1 MERRMSEALLSED
14 GAPVTPLFR
23 MSTAMKHVLAID
35 QGTTG
40 TTALVIASDGRIV
53 GRGYQEITQHYPQPG
68 WVEHDAEEI
77 LERTLLAAREAIAAS
92 GVSPD
97 VIGITNQRETIV
109 VWHRDTGKPLARAI
123 VWQDRRTTD
132 RCAELNSRRSFIA
145 ERTGLRPDPYF
156 SATKIEW
163 LLKKPEIAFVAR
175 NGRLLAGTIDTWLIW
190 KLTGGR
196 VHATDP
202 TNASRT
208 LLFDI
213 NRLKW
218 SRELCDIFKIPME
231 ILPEVRPSAGDF
243 GKTVTSFF
251 GKSIPIT
258 GVAGDQ
264 QAALFGQGCFVAG
277 QAKNTYGT
285 GAFLLLNTGSE
296 VPRAGEG
303 LLATVACDA
312 QGGAAYALEASIFVA
327 GAAIQ
332 WLRDGLGILYNAAE
346 SERLAASLESNDGVY
361 FVPALVGL
369 GAPNWEPRA
378 RGTMLGLTRGTTRA
392 HLARAALEAMAYG
405 SAEMLA
411 VMAKRGK
418 VKFESMRVDGGASAN
433 NWLLQFQA
441 DILGIPVE
449 RPDMVETTAL
459 GAAGLAGIAGGVWS
473 DAAEFIGTRQFT
485 RFTPAMPRESADGLM
500 AGWQRAVRAVLV
512 WARDPGDAGAAKKKK
527 RPGSAKKAASKKR
540 ASAKG
545 KVTGKGKGKVSGK
558 AKAMG
563 KSKANVK
570 GKGKAG
576 ARSGRK

>member
-1 MERRMSEALLSED
+1 MSEALLSED
-14 GAPVTPLFR
+14 GAPVTPLR
-23 MSTAMKHVLAID
+23 RSDPSMKHVLAID

-40 TTALVIASDGRIV
+40 STALVIAADGRIA
-53 GRGYQEITQHYPQPG
+53 GRGYREITQHYPQPG

-77 LERTLLAAREAIAAS
+77 LERTLLAARDAIAAS
-92 GVSPD
+92 GSRPD

-109 VWHRDTGKPLARAI
+109 LWHRDTGKPLARAI
-123 VWQDRRTTD
+123 VWQDRRTTE
-132 RCAELNSRRSFIA
+132 RCEQLRNKTSFIA

-190 KLTGGR
+190 KLTGGK

-213 NRLKW
+213 TRLRW
-218 SRELCDIFKIPME
+218 SKELCDLFHVPTD

-251 GKSIPIT
+251 GKAIPMT

-264 QAALFGQGCFVAG
+264 QAALFGQGCCGAG

-285 GAFLLLNTGSE
+285 GAFLLLNTGNK
-296 VPRAGEG
+296 VPRPGDG
-303 LLATVACDA
+303 LLATVACDEK
-312 QGGAAYALEASIFVA
+312 GGAAYALEASIFVA

-332 WLRDGLGILYNAAE
+332 WLRDGLGILYNAPE
-346 SERLAASLESNDGVY
+346 SERLAHSLESNDGVY

-378 RGTMLGLTRGTTRA
+378 RGTVFGLTRGTGRA
-392 HLARAALEAMAYG
+392 HFARAALEAMAYS

-411 VMAKRGK
+411 AMAKRAR
-418 VKFESMRVDGGASAN
+418 VKFESLRVDGGASAN
-433 NWLLQFQA
+433 NWLLQFQS

-449 RPDMVETTAL
+449 RPDMIETTAL
-459 GAAGLAGIAGGVWS
+459 GAAGLAGIAGGVWR
-473 DAAEFIGTRQFT
+473 DAGEFIGTRQLP
-485 RFTPAMPRESADGLM
+485 RLPPAMPREAADELM
-500 AGWQRAVRAVLV
+500 AGWQRAVRATLS
-512 WARDPGDAGAAKKKK
+512 WARDKGDSTGRAKTQP
-527 RPGSAKKAASKKR
+527 RRRSKLS
-540 ASAKG
+540 SAKG
-545 KVTGKGKGKVSGK
+545 
-558 AKAMG
+558 
-563 KSKANVK
+563 SKRV
-570 GKGKAG
+570 
-576 ARSGRK
+576 

>member
-1 MERRMSEALLSED
+1 MSEALLSED
-14 GAPVTPLFR
+14 GSLFTPLR
-23 MSTAMKHVLAID
+23 RIDSSMKHVLAID
-35 QGTTG
+35 QGTSG
-40 TTALVIASDGRIV
+40 TTVLVIAANGRIA

-77 LERTLLAAREAIAAS
+77 LERTLVAARDAIGMS
-92 GVSPD
+92 GVRPD
-97 VIGITNQRETIV
+97 VIGITNQRETV
-109 VWHRDTGKPLARAI
+109 VLWHRDTGKPLARAI
-123 VWQDRRTTD
+123 VWQDRRTTE
-132 RCAELNSRRSFIA
+132 RCAELKGKASMIA

-175 NGRLLAGTIDTWLIW
+175 NGRLLAGTIDSWLIW

-213 NRLKW
+213 NRLRW
-218 SRELCDIFKIPME
+218 SKELCDVFKIPIE

-251 GKSIPIT
+251 GKSLPIT

-264 QAALFGQGCFVAG
+264 QAALFGQGCCGAG

-285 GAFLLLNTGSE
+285 GAFLLLNTGST
-296 VPRAGEG
+296 VPTTGEG
-303 LLATVACDA
+303 LLATVACDEK
-312 QGGAAYALEASIFVA
+312 GGAAYALEASIFVA
-327 GAAIQ
+327 GAAVQ
-332 WLRDGLGILYNAAE
+332 WLRDGLGILFNAAE
-346 SERLAASLESNDGVY
+346 SERLARSLDSNDGVY

-369 GAPNWEPRA
+369 GAPNWEPKA
-378 RGTMLGLTRGTTRA
+378 RGTLVGLTRGTNRS

-418 VKFESMRVDGGASAN
+418 VKFETLRVDGGASAN
-433 NWLLQFQA
+433 NWLLQFQS

-449 RPDMVETTAL
+449 RPDMIETTAL

-473 DAAEFIGTRQFT
+473 DAAEFMGTRQFT
-485 RFTPAMPRESADGLM
+485 RFTPVMPKESADALM
-500 AGWQRAVRAVLV
+500 AGWQRAVKAALS
-512 WARDPGDAGAAKKKK
+512 WARDKGEPKPKPVRTTKKKK
-527 RPGSAKKAASKKR
+527 PVTVARKRTPTKA
-540 ASAKG
+540 
-545 KVTGKGKGKVSGK
+545 GKG
-558 AKAMG
+558 
-563 KSKANVK
+563 
-570 GKGKAG
+570 
-576 ARSGRK
+576 RKK

>member
-1 MERRMSEALLSED
+1 MSEALLSEI
-14 GAPVTPLFR
+14 GTIVVPLHR
-23 MSTAMKHVLAID
+23 ADTSMKHVLAID

-40 TTALVIASDGRIV
+40 TTALIIAADGRIA

-77 LERTLLAAREAIAAS
+77 LERTLLAARDAISMS
-92 GVSPD
+92 GVRPD
-97 VIGITNQRETIV
+97 VIGITNQRETVV

-123 VWQDRRTTD
+123 VWQDRRTTE
-132 RCAELNSRRSFIA
+132 RCAELRNKTTFIA

-251 GKSIPIT
+251 GKSLPIT

-264 QAALFGQGCFVAG
+264 QAALFGQGCCAAG

-285 GAFLLLNTGSE
+285 GAFLLLNTGDK
-296 VPRAGEG
+296 VPSAGEG
-303 LLATVACDA
+303 LLATVACDER
-312 QGGAAYALEASIFVA
+312 GGAAYALEASIFVA

-346 SERLAASLESNDGVY
+346 SERLARSLDSNDGVY

-369 GAPNWEPRA
+369 GAPNWEPKA
-378 RGTMLGLTRGTTRA
+378 RGTLVGLTRGTTRA

-411 VMAKRGK
+411 VMAKRGR
-418 VKFESMRVDGGASAN
+418 VKFESLRVDGGASAN
-433 NWLLQFQA
+433 NWLLQFQS

-449 RPDMVETTAL
+449 RPDMIETTAL

-485 RFTPAMPRESADGLM
+485 RFTPVMPRESAGGLM
-500 AGWQRAVRAVLV
+500 AGWQRAMRATLA
-512 WARDPGDAGAAKKKK
+512 WARDNVDADAAKKKK
-527 RPGSAKKAASKKR
+527 KRRGSAAKKR
-540 ASAKG
+540 GSVKAKSSAKG
-545 KVTGKGKGKVSGK
+545 KASTGG
-558 AKAMG
+558 
-563 KSKANVK
+563 
-570 GKGKAG
+570 
-576 ARSGRK
+576 GRKSARAEVKPARGRSK